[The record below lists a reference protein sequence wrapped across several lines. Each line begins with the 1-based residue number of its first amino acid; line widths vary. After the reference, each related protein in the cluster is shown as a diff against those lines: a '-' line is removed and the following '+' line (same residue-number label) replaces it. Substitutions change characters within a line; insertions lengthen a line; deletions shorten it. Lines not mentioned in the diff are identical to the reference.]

1 MTLLKDEAFLE
12 KHQSKTVSVCKWQWY
27 AMHGWRPDYNAVVKL
42 VFFFLIYSIKTTR
55 IMANNILP
63 GYIQI
68 LEIHVFSRAFI
79 LLTFTIQYN
88 LRSFIAT
95 HLTVS
100 MKFNIAN
107 MPS

>member
-1 MTLLKDEAFLE
+1 
-12 KHQSKTVSVCKWQWY
+12 
-27 AMHGWRPDYNAVVKL
+27 
-42 VFFFLIYSIKTTR
+42 
-55 IMANNILP
+55 MANNILP